1 MEIYIVIISGRPN
14 INIQNVC
21 DSKFFEECPSLHK
34 SQHHKHFHILGTN
47 PLKHFLTF
55 PYISV
60 IDSILKGLRDMPVQ
74 QKYKVNH
81 RCNLKFSRRHVKK
94 AKTDKSQTKL
104 ILIMYF
110 IYLNIAKILA
120 FPVPYS
126 SDDKES
132 ACNAE
137 DLGWIPRSGRC
148 PGEGNGNPLQYS
160 CLENSMGRV
169 AWWATVLGSQKVRH
183 D

>member
-1 MEIYIVIISGRPN
+1 
-14 INIQNVC
+14 
-21 DSKFFEECPSLHK
+21 
-34 SQHHKHFHILGTN
+34 
-47 PLKHFLTF
+47 
-55 PYISV
+55 
-60 IDSILKGLRDMPVQ
+60 MPVQ

-94 AKTDKSQTKL
+94 AKTDKNQIKL

-110 IYLNIAKILA
+110 IYHNIAKILA

-137 DLGWIPRSGRC
+137 DLG
-148 PGEGNGNPLQYS
+148 
-160 CLENSMGRV
+160 
-169 AWWATVLGSQKVRH
+169 
-183 D
+183 